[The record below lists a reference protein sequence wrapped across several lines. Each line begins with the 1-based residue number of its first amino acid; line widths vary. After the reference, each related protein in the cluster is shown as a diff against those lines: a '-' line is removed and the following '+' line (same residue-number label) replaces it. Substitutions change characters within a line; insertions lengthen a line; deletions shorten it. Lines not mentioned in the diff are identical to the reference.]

1 MKYGLSNVV
10 ESADITTSNTTDAVS
25 TTDALSDVRTTR
37 SYVASQDG
45 ASAVEINADLGSA
58 SSETIDVVVLA
69 GLVGITVDV
78 TIKLYLAS
86 VEQAS
91 ETVTPAA
98 IVEQVYA
105 VASFDSVSA
114 DEIEVSFDVGDGEQ
128 FAVGY
133 LFAGELSDALVP
145 ADNAIN
151 VRIESNDPLAIS
163 RASVPV
169 TSDAFRYL
177 TVDFAIVE
185 DAATDLRSLL
195 RTLFTDGYGV
205 PRVWYFDDE
214 CIFSGEA
221 ILAILDS
228 DALQLD
234 LAYAK
239 DETKARTQIGLVE
252 VR

>member
-1 MKYGLSNVV
+1 MRYSLTNVI
-10 ESADITTSNTTDAVS
+10 ESGSITTTNDTNAVS
-25 TTDALSDVRTTR
+25 DTDTLYDVRTTR
-37 SYVASQDG
+37 SYVAEQDG
-45 ASAVEINADLGSA
+45 ASDVEINVDLGSA
-58 SSETIDVVVLA
+58 TTETIDVVVLA

-78 TIKLYLAS
+78 TVKLYLAS

-105 VASFDSVSA
+105 VAKFASVTA

-128 FAVGY
+128 FGIGY

-151 VRIESNDPLAIS
+151 VRIESNDPVAIS

-169 TSDAFRYL
+169 TSDAFRFL

-185 DAATDLRSLL
+185 DSATDLRTLI

-205 PRVWYFDDE
+205 PRLWYFDDE
-214 CIFSGEA
+214 CIFEGEA

-228 DALQLD
+228 NALQLD

-239 DETKARTQIGLVE
+239 SETKARTQIGLVE